1 MQRQTLPNEWGD
13 KKGLGQWPG
22 RYLHSPLHL
31 TDPRIS
37 LFCLG
42 KIFYISVLCFTH
54 LGFVLVHAPFVPV
67 RGFHETNWQWG
78 CSTEAMLGPT
88 PSCLLYVISTVLL
101 VLYYD
106 FLCLEQL
113 QYVLP
118 EDQFYFL
125 YMSQSI
131 CHVYKVVPV
140 SLEKS
145 VSSSNCFFVLFLDYF
160 SFIVCF

>member
-1 MQRQTLPNEWGD
+1 MA
-13 KKGLGQWPG
+13 
-22 RYLHSPLHL
+22 
-31 TDPRIS
+31 
-37 LFCLG
+37 G
-42 KIFYISVLCFTH
+42 KIPPLPTSPYGPQNFFILSWKNILHKCFVFYTFRFCVSSCSFCASTWFPRDKLSV
-54 LGFVLVHAPFVPV
+54 
-67 RGFHETNWQWG
+67 G

-101 VLYYD
+101 VLYYY

-125 YMSQSI
+125 YISQSI